1 MPVPPTVGDDERNR
15 SNARSASARTVAAT
29 QQGDSM
35 SDTGATT
42 PATRRTRTDRNATII
57 ILIVAT
63 ATIIGLSL
71 IGTTMLGGI
80 FPARSTTHPPCAELP
95 HVDDVK
101 EALLTH
107 SDLANDIESQGD
119 TIRVA
124 IATPCTANT
133 TLALIEVSYTRDHEL
148 DAIDDLLTQRN
159 GFGVPVHVTQR

>member
-1 MPVPPTVGDDERNR
+1 
-15 SNARSASARTVAAT
+15 
-29 QQGDSM
+29 M

-80 FPARSTTHPPCAELP
+80 LPARSTTHPPCAELP